1 MKLKSVLLCVKAT
14 VCSGICLGLLT
25 VQTVSASG
33 KPYKTFTVA
42 NTGTGEEDPLKKNK
56 EKNKSIFS
64 GNNKAVKIS
73 LDKPKKKGHIIKAKE
88 NKGKEVDFFVFDLEG
103 TLVHNNKMKMKD
115 HYRITNLAKGI
126 YIYRVFCGDE
136 ETASGQFEIK

>member
-1 MKLKSVLLCVKAT
+1 MKLNAILANIRATASLC
-14 VCSGICLGLLT
+14 ICLGLLAA
-25 VQTVSASG
+25 QSVSASG
-33 KPYKTFTVA
+33 KPYRTFTII
-42 NTGTGEEDPLKKNK
+42 NNGTGEEDPLKKGN

-64 GNNKAVKIS
+64 RNNNAVKIS
-73 LDKPKKKGHIIKAKE
+73 LDKPKKKGHIVKAKE